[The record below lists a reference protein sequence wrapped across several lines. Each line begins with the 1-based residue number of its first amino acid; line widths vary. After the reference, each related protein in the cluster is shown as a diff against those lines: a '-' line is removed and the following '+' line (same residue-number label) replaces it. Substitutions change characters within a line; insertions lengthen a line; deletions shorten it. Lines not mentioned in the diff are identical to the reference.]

1 VQRRPWLV
9 AAGVSALLLVACA
22 LPFLQV
28 NYGSGDPRILPRGA
42 ESRQVAQTLLADFPG
57 KQASPIQVVARM
69 TASDPRV
76 AAYAAQLKDH
86 PGVAAVSV
94 EPGLHGPVS
103 AINVTA
109 LQPPISFL
117 RTDPRN
123 FTEPSLSRAAQA
135 KPCRGSQLTRRS
147 PA

>member
-1 VQRRPWLV
+1 MQRRPWLV

-69 TASDPRV
+69 VASDPRV
-76 AAYAAQLKDH
+76 AAYAAKMKDY

-94 EPGLHGPVS
+94 EPGLRTRRQAGRSPRHAPKARAYATLRRRPPSCAQIPV
-103 AINVTA
+103 
-109 LQPPISFL
+109 IS
-117 RTDPRN
+117 R
-123 FTEPSLSRAAQA
+123 SRA
-135 KPCRGSQLTRRS
+135 
-147 PA
+147 

>member
-1 VQRRPWLV
+1 VQGRPWLV
-9 AAGVSALLLVACA
+9 AAGVSALLVACA

-69 TASDPRV
+69 VASDPRV

-86 PGVAAVSV
+86 PGWL
-94 EPGLHGPVS
+94 PS
-103 AINVTA
+103 AWSQACTGQSA
-109 LQPPISFL
+109 
-117 RTDPRN
+117 
-123 FTEPSLSRAAQA
+123 PS
-135 KPCRGSQLTRRS
+135 T
-147 PA
+147 